1 MGDGFS
7 TPRGGDVLGTVKI
20 DRYRSI
26 RFDSREVVTWDTALL
41 VFVRACL
48 DWADFHRLE
57 SLLEGL
63 PEGASNLVKFPRR
76 SQS

>member
-1 MGDGFS
+1 MFWD
-7 TPRGGDVLGTVKI
+7 RKI

-26 RFDSREVVTWDTALL
+26 RFDSRGYLGHGARL
-41 VFVRACL
+41 RARL

-57 SLLEGL
+57 SLLEGF
-63 PEGASNLVKFPRR
+63 PRELVTWLSFPRR